1 MVQRKK
7 DLPHCYMF
15 NVRHLNFIHEFYTSS
30 ASAHQSY
37 DVNKRVVYAMRACG
51 QGHAGLE
58 TFTSLTNLPKPM
70 TINNYD
76 KIVSI
81 IATKVKE
88 VAEET
93 MQETCEEIHKNLSA
107 DLNTVVDTSVSCDG
121 SWQRR
126 GFSSLNGVVKAISMK
141 TGKVVD
147 IEAMTRACK
156 ACSLKENLKK
166 DDPLAYAHWRVHV
179 CNFNYHGSAGNM
191 ETVGTK
197 RIWERS
203 IKINKLRYTKF
214 YGDGDSKSYSNVCD
228 VYPGVKVEKLE
239 CVGHV
244 QKGLVVVFEI

>member
-1 MVQRKK
+1 
-7 DLPHCYMF
+7 
-15 NVRHLNFIHEFYTSS
+15 
-30 ASAHQSY
+30 
-37 DVNKRVVYAMRACG
+37 MRACG

-58 TFTSLTNLPKPM
+58 TFTSLMNLPKPM

-88 VAEET
+88 VAET
-93 MQETCEEIHKNLSA
+93 MQETCEEIYKNLSA
-107 DLNTVVDTSVSCDG
+107 DLNTVVGTSVSCDG

-126 GFSSLNGVVKAISMK
+126 GFSSLNGVVIAISMK

-147 IEAMTRACK
+147 IKAMTRACK

-166 DDPLAYAHWRVHV
+166 DDPLAYAHWREGHV
-179 CNFNYHGSAGNM
+179 CNLNYHGSAGNM

-203 IKINKLRYTKF
+203 IKINKLRYTK
-214 YGDGDSKSYSNVCD
+214 
-228 VYPGVKVEKLE
+228 L
-239 CVGHV
+239 
-244 QKGLVVVFEI
+244 LW

>member
-1 MVQRKK
+1 MSLELDSSTVPSRKVQPIVVSSSSSSCESISGYRIIDLEILSIVFTTFLCPSCDKQKLKLSENGSKK
-7 DLPHCYMF
+7 KGLASLLYVQCKAC
-15 NVRHLNFIHEFYTSS
+15 NFIHEFYTSS

-37 DVNKRVVYAMRACG
+37 DVNKRVVYVMGACG

-58 TFTSLTNLPKPM
+58 TFTSLMNLPKPM

-93 MQETCEEIHKNLSA
+93 MQEACEEIHKNLSA
-107 DLNTVVDTSVSCDG
+107 DLNTVADTSVSCDG

-126 GFSSLNGVVKAISMK
+126 GFSSLNGVVTAILMK

-156 ACSLKENLKK
+156 ACSMKENLKK
-166 DDPLAYAHWRVHV
+166 DDP
-179 CNFNYHGSAGNM
+179 
-191 ETVGTK
+191 
-197 RIWERS
+197 
-203 IKINKLRYTKF
+203 
-214 YGDGDSKSYSNVCD
+214 
-228 VYPGVKVEKLE
+228 
-239 CVGHV
+239 
-244 QKGLVVVFEI
+244 

>member
-1 MVQRKK
+1 
-7 DLPHCYMF
+7 
-15 NVRHLNFIHEFYTSS
+15 
-30 ASAHQSY
+30 
-37 DVNKRVVYAMRACG
+37 MRACG

-58 TFTSLTNLPKPM
+58 TFTSLMNLPKPM

-81 IATKVKE
+81 IVTKVKE

-93 MQETCEEIHKNLSA
+93 MQEACEEIHKNLSA

-126 GFSSLNGVVKAISMK
+126 GFSSLNGVVTAISMK

-166 DDPLAYAHWRVHV
+166 DDPLAYAHWREGHV
-179 CNFNYHGSAGNM
+179 CNFNYHRSAGNM

-228 VYPGVKVEKLE
+228 VYPGVKVEKLVCWPWKRQTYE
-239 CVGHV
+239 QHDR
-244 QKGLVVVFEI
+244 

>member
-1 MVQRKK
+1 MTIH
-7 DLPHCYMF
+7 HCY
-15 NVRHLNFIHEFYTSS
+15 ES
-30 ASAHQSY
+30 
-37 DVNKRVVYAMRACG
+37 KRSCR
-51 QGHAGLE
+51 
-58 TFTSLTNLPKPM
+58 
-70 TINNYD
+70 
-76 KIVSI
+76 
-81 IATKVKE
+81 
-88 VAEET
+88 VAEA
-93 MQETCEEIHKNLSA
+93 CEEIHKNLSA

-126 GFSSLNGVVKAISMK
+126 GFSSLNGVVTAISMK

-166 DDPLAYAHWRVHV
+166 DDPLAHAHWREGHV

-244 QKGLVVVFEI
+244 QKRVGCRLRNLKKKEKGLGGRGKLTNNTIDRLQKYYGIATRQNIGELKICKLLLELPCFMHLPSKTIDTTLIAR